1 MWLKNIAINKTN
13 CSLIFLHYLDRGIC
27 NILSEICQNIS
38 TKYLKYFVNIG
49 GENMANRKCDCTKK
63 SNTKTTSRTS
73 NKVEASTDNSRS
85 RTTAKKSSRIKNCN

>member
-1 MWLKNIAINKTN
+1 
-13 CSLIFLHYLDRGIC
+13 
-27 NILSEICQNIS
+27 
-38 TKYLKYFVNIG
+38 
-49 GENMANRKCDCTKK
+49 MATRKCDCTKK